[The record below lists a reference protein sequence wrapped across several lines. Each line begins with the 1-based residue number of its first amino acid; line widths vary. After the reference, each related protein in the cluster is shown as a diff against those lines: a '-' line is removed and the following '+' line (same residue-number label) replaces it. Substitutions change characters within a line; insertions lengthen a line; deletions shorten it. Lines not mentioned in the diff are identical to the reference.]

1 MIIFYLVFPSHFP
14 SIMDLYFV
22 SRFLCIHFLLVFSN
36 AGNHCTFNLKHF
48 ECPLVTSSMWHGSSL
63 NKQLL
68 ASLVSYRS
76 VVNMHQAIKSGVEEI
91 DQQCSPLCAAGLHWI
106 RHNIIIPIL
115 HTQNTEESPE
125 DYSPGDLR
133 LWVFSLWNWLMIFT
147 FNERDLRIL
156 HSAVKK

>member
-14 SIMDLYFV
+14 SIMDLYFG
-22 SRFLCIHFLLVFSN
+22 SSFLCIHFLLVFSN

-76 VVNMHQAIKSGVEEI
+76 VVNMHQAIKSGVEQT
-91 DQQCSPLCAAGLHWI
+91 DQHCSPHFVLLVSTELGITSLYQFTYAKHRG
-106 RHNIIIPIL
+106 IPR
-115 HTQNTEESPE
+115 
-125 DYSPGDLR
+125 R
-133 LWVFSLWNWLMIFT
+133 L
-147 FNERDLRIL
+147 
-156 HSAVKK
+156 